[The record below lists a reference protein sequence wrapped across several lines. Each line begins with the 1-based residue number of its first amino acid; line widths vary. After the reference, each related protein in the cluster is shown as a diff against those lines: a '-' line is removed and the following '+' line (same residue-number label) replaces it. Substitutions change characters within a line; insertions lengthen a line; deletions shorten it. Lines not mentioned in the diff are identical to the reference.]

1 MPEDERLRI
10 PLKRRATC
18 ELCEEVLDVQ
28 ANGVHQWTAGW
39 VKIRAGGGGHGVS
52 CPVRSHRWAHG
63 DCVTKLAAGRFDQG
77 VLL

>member
-18 ELCEEVLDVQ
+18 ELCDGELDVQ
-28 ANGVHQWTAGW
+28 AKGVHQWTAGW
-39 VKIRAGGGGHGVS
+39 VRQRAGGGGHGVS

-63 DCVTKLAAGRFDQG
+63 DCVDQLAAGQLLQG
-77 VLL
+77 ALF